1 MSICHFSLL
10 GYAGNYQQI
19 QQELPQLQAQP
30 WTEHVNRRDYQGEWD
45 VLPLRCA
52 AEHQDAHSILQSFTR
67 TDAEHWVDL
76 PVLELAPAL
85 KHFLASWPCPVK
97 AARLMRLQPQAVI
110 KPHRDHGLCL
120 EQGEARLHLCLQS
133 NPLLHFYV
141 AGQRVPMQE
150 GQIWYI
156 NADQTH
162 SVENLGAGSR
172 INLVLDCVVT
182 PWLKEQVCATAAEQR
197 TF

>member
-1 MSICHFSLL
+1 MSICHVSLL

-19 QQELPQLQAQP
+19 QQELPQLQAQS

-182 PWLKEQVCATAAEQR
+182 PG
-197 TF
+197 

>member
-19 QQELPQLQAQP
+19 QQELPQLQAQS

-156 NADQTH
+156 NADQIH

-182 PWLKEQVCATAAEQR
+182 PWLKEQVCATAAEQQ